1 MPGEYVLPFNEGN
14 YIIDGKSMVS
24 FRARRSGVWYRHPL
38 VGLANPEI
46 SINFGW
52 YSLAQSSGNPRDF

>member
-1 MPGEYVLPFNEGN
+1 
-14 YIIDGKSMVS
+14 MVS